1 MSKNAG
7 MCARE
12 RRREARAKFCGV
24 SFRRFLVNAGRHV
37 VSGVFVENAGRC
49 TPENGVFFCSV
60 ISPKKSY
67 LGPIFRT
74 EGSIL

>member
-1 MSKNAG
+1 

-49 TPENGVFFCSV
+49 TPESAAFFVVSV
-60 ISPKKSY
+60 QLYAGMQRQREGRLKL
-67 LGPIFRT
+67 LG
-74 EGSIL
+74 SSLK